1 MLVHFPP
8 LCCLFQNHL
17 LPWVP
22 VLQIPETDL
31 DSEIFLH
38 LVPETLF
45 FQDLEKKSPEQM
57 YSHVIQIFHKRVLE
71 ISVHVVMI
79 VFHVVVIPDPVRV
92 TLVVIFL
99 LLAK

>member
-1 MLVHFPP
+1 MT
-8 LCCLFQNHL
+8 
-17 LPWVP
+17 
-22 VLQIPETDL
+22 ETDL
-31 DSEIFLH
+31 DPEIFLY

-57 YSHVIQIFHKRVLE
+57 YSHVFHKWVLE